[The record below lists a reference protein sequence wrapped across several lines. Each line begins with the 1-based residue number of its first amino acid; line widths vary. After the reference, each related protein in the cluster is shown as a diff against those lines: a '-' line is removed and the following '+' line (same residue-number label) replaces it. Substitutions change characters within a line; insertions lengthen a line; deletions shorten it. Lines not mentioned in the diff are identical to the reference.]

1 MEVESKHAIDE
12 QDNVGLKKKISEK
25 SKTYYIWKAFI
36 NIDKLIL
43 HCCILF
49 QVTMD
54 EAKAW
59 MMS

>member
-43 HCCILF
+43 HYIALLHI
-49 QVTMD
+49 V
-54 EAKAW
+54 
-59 MMS
+59 SSHNG